1 MAFRSTYFSIILN
14 GVQYNKAQIVERR
27 WVADLSFSNPKETDW
42 IDRLQAFLLDWIS
55 EEETI
60 KVQTSGSTGTPKQIM
75 LSKER
80 MLNSAFMTGK
90 YFDFKSGQKALL
102 CLPCDYIAGK
112 MMVVRALAWGLD
124 LQLVPPSGNPMET
137 INEAIDFAAMVPMQV
152 QNVLEKTPKKF
163 QLIRQLIIGGGKV
176 NDALLRQLQNIPT
189 ACFATYGMTET
200 ITHVAIK
207 VLNGPKKTNHFEAL
221 NLIEFSLDNRNCLV
235 IDAPKL
241 NPEKVVTND
250 IVALR
255 SPQVFEWLGRFDNV
269 INTGGVK
276 VFPERIEEKIGSLL
290 SKRFFITSLP
300 DKKLENK
307 VVLIVED
314 SPWKTEK
321 VNALKAGL
329 KPILSKFEYP
339 KEIHFLA
346 TFKETPTKKIQR
358 NRTKKNLEKFN
369 L

>member
-1 MAFRSTYFSIILN
+1 MAFRSTYFSIIFN
-14 GVQYNKAQIVERR
+14 GIQYNKTQIVGRQ
-27 WVADLSFSNPKETDW
+27 WVRDLPFSTEKEADW
-42 IDRLQAFLLDWIS
+42 IDQLQALLLDWIS

-80 MLNSAFMTGK
+80 MLNSALMTGK

-124 LQLVPPSGNPMET
+124 LQLVPPSSNPMKT
-137 INEAIDFAAMVPMQV
+137 INDAIDFAAMVPMQV
-152 QNVLEKTPKKF
+152 QNVLENTPEKF

-176 NDALLRQLQNIPT
+176 NNALLEQLQVLPT

-207 VLNGPKKTNHFEAL
+207 VLNGPEKTNHFEAL
-221 NLIEFSLDNRNCLV
+221 NRIKFSLDNRNCLV

-241 NPEKVVTND
+241 NPEKVITND
-250 IVALR
+250 IVKLK
-255 SPQVFEWLGRFDNV
+255 SPQIFEWLGRFDNV

-276 VFPERIEEKIGSLL
+276 VFPEKIEEKIGSLL
-290 SKRFFITSLP
+290 SNRFFITSLP
-300 DKKLENK
+300 DKKL
-307 VVLIVED
+307 
-314 SPWKTEK
+314 
-321 VNALKAGL
+321 
-329 KPILSKFEYP
+329 
-339 KEIHFLA
+339 
-346 TFKETPTKKIQR
+346 
-358 NRTKKNLEKFN
+358 
-369 L
+369 